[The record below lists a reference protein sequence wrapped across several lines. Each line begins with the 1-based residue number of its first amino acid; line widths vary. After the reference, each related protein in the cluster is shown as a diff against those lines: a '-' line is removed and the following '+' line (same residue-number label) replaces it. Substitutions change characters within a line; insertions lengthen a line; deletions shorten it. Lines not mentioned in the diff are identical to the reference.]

1 MGDNHSFLA
10 LDWVKGEIEET
21 LKQAQQALE
30 GHVENPDDP
39 TRMRFCLAYLHQ
51 VCGTLHM
58 VEFYGAA
65 LLAEEMEKLAL
76 ALINNQV
83 ARVGDGQEV
92 LMRGILQLPPY
103 LERVKAS
110 RRDLPV
116 VLLPLLNDLRA
127 VQGESLL
134 SETALFTPD
143 LSAGERAPIQLSSH
157 AADPRLLKKMRRLFQ
172 VALLGLIRQD
182 KIAEN
187 LAHLEHVFTR
197 LEKVSGP
204 SAMREL
210 WQVSGAVVEG
220 LQNKTVDA
228 GTSIKMLLGQV
239 DRQLRQLGD
248 NADQRPPT
256 ELMKNLLYYVAKS
269 AGQTPRLRAV
279 KDLYRLDDALPSDA
293 LVTEERTRMVGP
305 DREAI
310 RSVVEALCDE
320 LARVKDVLDRFVRE
334 PNPRVG
340 ELAPMVPILKQVADT
355 VAVLGLGQPRRI
367 LQEQIEAIDSIT
379 SSGIVPRDGSL
390 LDVAGALL
398 YVEAT
403 LNGMVAEKPLGSS
416 PEPGDVSDLSGH
428 KQLSEAQAAVLRESR
443 SALERSK
450 DAVIEFIASQWNPV
464 HLEPIPELIHTVR
477 GGLTILDMPRPAE
490 LLSRAS
496 QYINERLLKEQYR
509 PDWPEMDT
517 LADIITSVEYYLERV
532 ANDSQGGEAVL
543 DIAEAG
549 LVKLG
554 YDAPPVVQ
562 AARKVAPVREVVVA
576 EESEPYEAPAHA
588 AVVPAVAESVV
599 EAVADLAIP
608 AVDAEPASAEQGVES
623 GAATPVEAT
632 AVPEVVS
639 TPEPEL
645 IDADRTVV
653 QTAPAAA
660 SSLGDFSFADF
671 GLGDFTLSEAPEAK
685 VPVPATSDNEATVLS
700 AGDLSEAT
708 MISAAPVARVAMA
721 GIPSL
726 ESLRARM
733 HDMEVQSDSSSLLGS
748 EFTLADFSLDDI
760 IAVAELPAAA
770 EPVVETAEAAPVAE
784 ALELADVAAEPVA
797 DVLAEVPA
805 ELPIAAEAEEL
816 TAAEDHASVEPQV
829 DVFAEA
835 LVSGA
840 MPESLELIAEP
851 VAEAGGELEVL
862 PELAMDTGIEPVADA
877 APEHLAEEAPPEI
890 APQAEAGVA
899 DWAEEAPLTLDA
911 LPDAD
916 GVVEEA
922 GSLAEV
928 KEFEPVAEVVAD
940 TGFIVDAEQP
950 VSEEQPETALL
961 AEAAPQDLADEE
973 PLVLEALPEEGDVAL
988 EADRLADAE
997 LVAEAERSG
1006 AEELPEAAA
1015 EALFESTGL
1024 PLTEPELVA
1033 EPEPEL
1039 VAEPEP
1045 VAVAPVVVPVPVKP
1059 AAAIPEDDF
1068 SFDDEIRE
1076 IFVEEAE
1083 EVLAAINEY
1092 FPAWAADFGARE
1104 ALVEFRRGFH
1114 TLKGS
1119 GRMVGARTVGEL
1131 AWSVESMLNKVRD
1144 NLVEPN
1150 QSMVR
1155 LITEC
1160 LDVFPGLVEDF
1171 ANSQPPRFQTTALMA
1186 TADALGRGELSE
1198 AQEAAE
1204 AQETEDNAAIA
1215 EAQPLAE
1222 AAVVAPV
1229 AGAPKLLLVD
1239 MPEDDFSFDDE
1250 IREIFVE
1257 EAEEVLE
1264 AINEYFPTWAADF
1277 NEREALV
1284 EFRRGFHTLKG
1295 SGRMVGAKTV
1305 SELAWSVESML
1316 NKVRD
1321 KIVEPNQSMVNLI
1334 SECMVVLPDLVQDF
1348 ANSQPPRYSTSAL
1361 MGTAEALGR
1370 GDAISTVDVAHAAEY
1385 AHGAFSD
1392 VEATW
1397 AGEAEEEEGSA
1408 AAYDAFAAS
1417 LAPVR
1422 PVEAEVVAELPA
1434 EAFEP
1439 ESADAGEEPGAD
1451 TGLTELDEDGIRP
1464 ATADVDPVLLE
1475 IFTSEADAHL
1485 DEIQAFL
1492 NEAEGA
1498 RNAPVSDQVLR
1509 SLHTLKGSAGMA
1521 GIAPV
1526 ADVAAP
1532 MEHLYKDLRNQGI
1545 PASRDHLDALQLAHD
1560 VIRRCIQSLLDGGD
1574 GDVGDTGE
1582 LIAHIRQLD
1591 YDRLN
1596 QLEKSDEERREQ
1608 GITDTQWDE
1617 TVMAATEGRVAS
1629 FMALGLDHLL
1639 DAPWELDAW
1648 LLGDERDEKLQ
1659 ALLDEL
1665 GRLAPAARRARIEPL
1680 ALVAE
1685 RLIVVYQRVVAEAL
1699 PVESHLLSD
1708 LASAHDEII
1717 NIFDTLA
1724 ASQSVI
1730 ANQRVLENLLDW
1742 MDAPPVSVV
1751 ATPAPVVDDVLSDEP
1766 ADASFEVIEPEQ
1778 VSLVDTVTADSFDS
1792 DTSSGIAES
1801 AAEPLDP
1808 ELLDIFLEEAEE
1820 ILDEVDNDF
1829 SAWRR
1834 DPANKTALGALQRHL
1849 HTVKGGA
1856 RLAQIKSMGDLAHEL
1871 ESLYEGLRDNRFPIT
1886 LDLLNLL
1893 QESHDRLS
1901 DMVSELRHS
1910 GSCQSAPDLLSA
1922 IDSYRRHPGAPAEED
1937 IGEHGQGE
1945 VLPLTQESGY
1955 KHFDQPLL
1963 SSEGINLHHAEDE
1976 APADEL
1982 LPVAPVAAVAPAPHN
1997 APLHTDVDPEL
2008 LEIFLEEAGEIVD
2021 ATSEQLS
2028 RWMQDT
2034 NNTLPVQELQRG
2046 LHTLKGGARMAE
2058 IKILGDLAHTME
2070 DLYEGLCSGVFTV
2083 TPPLM
2088 QLLQRCHDRLAVA
2101 VEMLQAGQGCP
2112 PMDDLI
2118 ERLHS
2123 FIVDPHNFQDIPTTV
2138 SLTPVPQAPV
2148 PAPVAVPKAP
2158 APAPVQDNADE
2169 VDADILEIFFEE
2181 SEELSE
2187 AIEACIGKWVD
2198 DRDNRA
2204 PMEELLRHLHTL
2216 KGGARL
2222 AGLKELG
2229 NMAHDFES
2237 DLVDI
2242 QQRLKKPDAAFFNGL
2257 TGRFEQIL
2265 DALKRVHE
2273 RAEGGAPVLPPQ
2285 PPAAPVAR
2293 KPEPLP
2299 EVAPPVEAPSQPAP
2313 ARAAGGPQVVF
2324 ASAENAP
2331 RRQIV
2336 HTALAP
2342 DAERAA
2348 PPPMS
2353 GSFRNLQVNRGP
2365 QEMIRVPSE
2374 LLEKLVNL
2382 AGETSITRSRVEMGV
2397 HGFAQTV
2404 EEMGVTIQRLADQLR
2419 RMDAEMETQ
2428 IISQH
2433 GDDMQ
2438 GGKYEEF
2445 DPLEMDQY
2453 SSLNQLSKALSESAS
2468 DLLDLKATLI
2478 DKARDTETLLLQQSR
2493 INTELQE
2500 GLMRSRMVPFS
2511 RLVPRLKRIVRQTAQ
2526 ELGKIADLEV
2536 INPEGEMDRTL
2547 LERVVVPLEHMLR
2560 NAVDHGIETQEARAA
2575 AGKPAQGRVTLTLS
2589 REGGEVVLTLV
2600 DDGAGINI
2608 AAVRRKAI
2616 ERGLIKARSDASDEE
2631 VIQFIFHAGF
2641 STAEKVTQISGRGV
2655 GMDVVQSEIKQ
2666 MGGVVSIAST
2676 PGRGTTFTIRL
2687 PFTVAVNRALMVR
2700 VGPDVYAVPLSQIE
2714 GIVRASPYEL
2724 ETYYSPGAP
2733 LFEYAGVSYRLSY
2746 LGEFVHGV
2754 KSPHLLGHVL
2764 PLPVLLV
2771 RGGSE
2776 QRIAIQVDQLIGS
2789 REIVVKSVGMQLSS
2803 VAGISGATILGDGS
2817 VVIILDVVAMLRA
2830 AAISQP
2836 YISHAPTAPVLPA
2849 AAPVAEA
2856 PKARTVMVVD
2866 DSVTVR
2872 KVTSRLLE
2880 RHGYAVILAKDGLD
2894 AIAKLEEHKP
2904 DVMLLDIEMPRMDGF
2919 EVASLVRHNP
2929 KLEDLPIIMITSRT
2943 GEKHRERAFQ
2953 IGVNCYMG
2961 KPFQEQQLLETISEL
2976 LETVVGQ

>member
-51 VCGTLHM
+51 VYGTLQM

-76 ALINNQV
+76 ALINNKV
-83 ARVGDGQEV
+83 ARVGEGQEV

-127 VQGESLL
+127 VQGEALL

-143 LSAGERAPIQLSSH
+143 LAAGERAPIQVSGQG
-157 AADPRLLKKMRRLFQ
+157 ADPRLLKKMRRLFQ

-182 KIAEN
+182 KIDEN
-187 LAHLEHVFTR
+187 LTHLEHVFTR
-197 LEKVSGP
+197 LEKISGP

-210 WQVSGAVVEG
+210 WQVSGALVEG
-220 LQNKTVDA
+220 LQEKSVDA

-239 DRQLRQLGD
+239 DRQLRQLGTD
-248 NADQRPPT
+248 PEQRPPT

-269 AGQTPRLRAV
+269 NGQTPRLRAV
-279 KDLYRLDDALPSDA
+279 KDLYRLDDALPGDTMVS
-293 LVTEERTRMVGP
+293 EERARMVGP

-320 LARVKDVLDRFVRE
+320 LARVKDVLDLFVR
-334 PNPRVG
+334 NQSPRVS

-367 LQEQIEAIDSIT
+367 LQEQIEAIDRMT
-379 SSGIVPRDGSL
+379 ASGVVPRDGSL

-403 LNGMVAEKPLGSS
+403 LNGMVADKPLGAGH
-416 PEPGDVSDLSGH
+416 EPGEVTDLSGQ

-443 SALERSK
+443 GALEQSK
-450 DAVIEFIASQWNPV
+450 DAVIEFIASQWNPK
-464 HLEPIPELIHTVR
+464 HLEAIPELINTVR
-477 GGLTILDMPRPAE
+477 GGLTILNMPRPAE
-490 LLSRAS
+490 LLGRAS

-517 LADIITSVEYYLERV
+517 LADIITSVEYYLERA

-549 LVKLG
+549 LAKLG
-554 YDAPPVVQ
+554 YEMPPRP
-562 AARKVAPVREVVVA
+562 ATAPVRAAPVVA
-576 EESEPYEAPAHA
+576 ASFTE
-588 AVVPAVAESVV
+588 VPAVLAAEPAPVVVESLAAVEPEPVV
-599 EAVADLAIP
+599 EA
-608 AVDAEPASAEQGVES
+608 
-623 GAATPVEAT
+623 AA
-632 AVPEVVS
+632 PEVDFNATLVNAPDEAEAAEAALDESPAAADQDFNATLVS
-639 TPEPEL
+639 PP
-645 IDADRTVV
+645 AA
-653 QTAPAAA
+653 APAAA
-660 SSLGDFSFADF
+660 EFSLADF
-671 GLGDFTLSEAPEAK
+671 GLGDFGFSA
-685 VPVPATSDNEATVLS
+685 VPASPAPVAPAAPVAAEATMLNTDGM
-700 AGDLSEAT
+700 AEAT
-708 MISAAPVARVAMA
+708 MISVAPAVHVSME
-721 GIPSL
+721 GVPSL
-726 ESLRARM
+726 AALRARM
-733 HDMEVQSDSSSLLGS
+733 KELEADTSSSNLFGGEL
-748 EFTLADFSLDDI
+748 TLSDFSLDDVQAPI
-760 IAVAELPAAA
+760 EIAEPVVFTTTMQFNRAQLVAEAPAVEAVTEPAAEATESVVAESAEEEPAVDFNTTLVHEPAAIETESAEMDAESEVDFNATLVHEPAAGETESGEVDAVLAEAAESFVAEVVDAEPEVDFNATLVQEPAAIEAESGDMAELASAEGAAQPDMAAATVEPEVLAEPDAEAPALADESLESVAEVAALAEEPETALAADAEEAPAAEPAAVAEL
-770 EPVVETAEAAPVAE
+770 V
-784 ALELADVAAEPVA
+784 D
-797 DVLAEVPA
+797 
-805 ELPIAAEAEEL
+805 AEAE
-816 TAAEDHASVEPQV
+816 VE
-829 DVFAEA
+829 
-835 LVSGA
+835 G
-840 MPESLELIAEP
+840 
-851 VAEAGGELEVL
+851 
-862 PELAMDTGIEPVADA
+862 
-877 APEHLAEEAPPEI
+877 
-890 APQAEAGVA
+890 
-899 DWAEEAPLTLDA
+899 
-911 LPDAD
+911 
-916 GVVEEA
+916 
-922 GSLAEV
+922 
-928 KEFEPVAEVVAD
+928 
-940 TGFIVDAEQP
+940 
-950 VSEEQPETALL
+950 
-961 AEAAPQDLADEE
+961 
-973 PLVLEALPEEGDVAL
+973 VAL
-988 EADRLADAE
+988 EA
-997 LVAEAERSG
+997 
-1006 AEELPEAAA
+1006 EAAA
-1015 EALFESTGL
+1015 SA
-1024 PLTEPELVA
+1024 PEVVA
-1033 EPEPEL
+1033 
-1039 VAEPEP
+1039 A
-1045 VAVAPVVVPVPVKP
+1045 VVPVPAPV
-1059 AAAIPEDDF
+1059 AAPVLAALPPDDF

-1076 IFVEEAE
+1076 IFIEEAE
-1083 EVLAAINEY
+1083 EVLEAINEY
-1092 FPAWAADFGARE
+1092 FPTWAANFEERD
-1104 ALVEFRRGFH
+1104 ALGEFRRGFH

-1119 GRMVGARTVGEL
+1119 GRMVGARTVSEL
-1131 AWSVESMLNKVRD
+1131 AWSIESMLNKVRD
-1144 NLVEPN
+1144 NTVHPN
-1150 QSMVR
+1150 QHMVQ
-1155 LITEC
+1155 LIAEA
-1160 LDVFPGLVEDF
+1160 LEVLPGLIEDF
-1171 ANSQPPRFQTTALMA
+1171 SGSRAPRFHTGALMA
-1186 TADALGRGELSE
+1186 TAEALGRGETPTAAESAAVADAVAE
-1198 AQEAAE
+1198 AVEAAADARAE
-1204 AQETEDNAAIA
+1204 IAAA
-1215 EAQPLAE
+1215 APPVPRQPARPLAM
-1222 AAVVAPV
+1222 VAMLP
-1229 AGAPKLLLVD
+1229 
-1239 MPEDDFSFDDE
+1239 DDFSFDDE

-1264 AINEYFPTWAADF
+1264 AINEYFPTWAGDF
-1277 NEREALV
+1277 NERDALV

-1295 SGRMVGAKTV
+1295 SGRMVGAKSV
-1305 SELAWSVESML
+1305 GELAWSIESML

-1321 KIVEPNQSMVNLI
+1321 NIVEPSQSMVNLI
-1334 SECMVVLPDLVQDF
+1334 SETLAILPGLVEDF
-1348 ANSQPPRYSTSAL
+1348 AGSQPPRFNTSAL
-1361 MGTAEALGR
+1361 MGTADELGR
-1370 GDAISTVDVAHAAEY
+1370 GVPVTTVEVAHAAEF
-1385 AHGAFSD
+1385 AHGAYVD
-1392 VEATW
+1392 
-1397 AGEAEEEEGSA
+1397 A
-1408 AAYDAFAAS
+1408 AAESGEYEDEEPTAADFDALAAS
-1417 LAPVR
+1417 LAPAA
-1422 PVEAEVVAELPA
+1422 PVVAETIAAVAEDEVLAELPE
-1434 EAFEP
+1434 EAF
-1439 ESADAGEEPGAD
+1439 ADAPGIESMDMQDAIDAMDAGLSTLEESS
-1451 TGLTELDEDGIRP
+1451 TP

-1492 NEAEGA
+1492 SAAHGA
-1498 RNAPVSDQVLR
+1498 RNAVVTDQVLR
-1509 SLHTLKGSAGMA
+1509 NLHTLKGSAGMA

-1532 MEHLYKDLRNQGI
+1532 MEHLFKDLRNQGVA
-1545 PASRDHLDALQLAHD
+1545 ASREHLDALQQSHD
-1560 VIRRCIQSLLDGGD
+1560 VIRSCIQNLLDGGD
-1574 GDVGDTGE
+1574 GNVGDSGE
-1582 LIAHIRQLD
+1582 LIAHVRQLD

-1596 QLEKSDEERREQ
+1596 QLDKSDEERREA

-1617 TVMAATEGRVAS
+1617 TVTAATEGRVAS

-1648 LLGDERDEKLQ
+1648 LLGTERDEKLQ
-1659 ALLDEL
+1659 ALRDEL
-1665 GRLAPAARRARIEPL
+1665 SRLAPAARRARIEPL
-1680 ALVAE
+1680 ALVSE
-1685 RLIVVYQRVVAEAL
+1685 RLIAIYDRVAGNTLGVDTN
-1699 PVESHLLSD
+1699 LLND
-1708 LASAHDEII
+1708 LSSAHDEII

-1724 ASQSVI
+1724 ASQTVE
-1730 ANQRVLENLLDW
+1730 ANQRVLEQLLDW
-1742 MDAPPVSVV
+1742 LDAPVSTTV
-1751 ATPAPVVDDVLSDEP
+1751 PAISDEP
-1766 ADASFEVIEPEQ
+1766 AVASFEVMEPEQ
-1778 VSLVDTVTADSFDS
+1778 PSLADTVAE
-1792 DTSSGIAES
+1792 GVAES
-1801 AAEPLDP
+1801 GSGGLAEAEAEPLDP

-1820 ILDEVDNDF
+1820 VLEEVDNDF
-1829 SAWRR
+1829 STWLR
-1834 DPANKTALGALQRHL
+1834 DPANKAALGALQRHL

-1871 ESLYEGLRDNRFPIT
+1871 ESLYEGLREGRFPVNKELT
-1886 LDLLNLL
+1886 DLL
-1893 QESHDRLS
+1893 QRCHDRLS
-1901 DMVSELRHS
+1901 DMVSQLRRKAVSPPATELL
-1910 GSCQSAPDLLSA
+1910 AA
-1922 IDSYRRHPGAPAEED
+1922 IDNYRRHPDGVGAVAEED
-1937 IGEHGQGE
+1937 LGEHGEGE
-1945 VLPLTQESGY
+1945 VLPLTTESGY

-1963 SSEGINLHHAEDE
+1963 FSEGIDQHQIPDE
-1976 APADEL
+1976 EEAAVPPEAGPADEWVSPPPA
-1982 LPVAPVAAVAPAPHN
+1982 PVVAAAPPVPVAAPMVIV
-1997 APLHTDVDPEL
+1997 PLNDVDPEL

-2034 NNTLPVQELQRG
+2034 NNTKPVQELQRG

-2070 DLYEGLCSGVFTV
+2070 DLYEGLCSGVFAV
-2083 TPPLM
+2083 TPALL

-2101 VEMLQAGQGCP
+2101 VEILQSGQGCP
-2112 PMDDLI
+2112 TMDDLI

-2123 FIVDPHNFQDIPTTV
+2123 YIADPHNFQDIPTTV
-2138 SLTPVPQAPV
+2138 SLTPAAPAPV
-2148 PAPVAVPKAP
+2148 VAPAPQPAPVAA
-2158 APAPVQDNADE
+2158 AAPVAKQEDNTDE

-2181 SEELSE
+2181 SDELSE
-2187 AIEACIGKWVD
+2187 AIEAAIGEWTE

-2204 PMEELLRHLHTL
+2204 PMEALLRHLHTL

-2222 AGLKELG
+2222 AGLKDLG
-2229 NMAHDFES
+2229 NMAHEFES
-2237 DLVDI
+2237 DLVLI
-2242 QQRLKKPDAAFFNGL
+2242 QQRLKKPDEAFFNSL
-2257 TGRFEQIL
+2257 STRFEQIL
-2265 DALKRVHE
+2265 VALKGIRQ
-2273 RAEGGAPVLPPQ
+2273 RADAGSMAMPVPQPSTPAPAVRAPEPAPAPAPVAAPVR
-2285 PPAAPVAR
+2285 PAAPVAAG
-2293 KPEPLP
+2293 P
-2299 EVAPPVEAPSQPAP
+2299 VA
-2313 ARAAGGPQVVF
+2313 GD
-2324 ASAENAP
+2324 SAH
-2331 RRQIV
+2331 RQLS
-2336 HTALAP
+2336 HSALAP
-2342 DAERAA
+2342 DAERAP

-2353 GSFRNLQVNRGP
+2353 GSFRNLQGNRGP

-2419 RMDAEMETQ
+2419 RMDSEMETQ
-2428 IISQH
+2428 IISRH
-2433 GDDMQ
+2433 GDELNEQ
-2438 GGKYEEF
+2438 GQSKYEDF

-2453 SSLNQLSKALSESAS
+2453 SSLNQLSKALAESAS
-2468 DLLDLKATLI
+2468 DLLDLKSTLI

-2560 NAVDHGIETQEARAA
+2560 NAVDHGIESQAARSAS
-2575 AGKPAQGRVTLTLS
+2575 GKAAQGQVTLTLS

-2608 AAVRRKAI
+2608 EAVRRKAM
-2616 ERGLIKARSDASDEE
+2616 ERGLIKSRADATDEE

-2666 MGGVVSIAST
+2666 MGGVVSIASNQ
-2676 PGRGTTFTIRL
+2676 GKGTIFTIRL

-2700 VGPDVYAVPLSQIE
+2700 VGGDVYAVPLAQIE

-2724 ETYYSPGAP
+2724 DTYYSPGAP
-2733 LFEYAGVSYRLSY
+2733 LFEYAGVAYRLSY
-2746 LGEFVHGV
+2746 LGEFVHGI
-2754 KSPHLLGHVL
+2754 KSPNLVGHVL

-2771 RGGSE
+2771 RGAGE

-2789 REIVVKSVGMQLSS
+2789 REIVVKSVGIQLSS

-2836 YISHAPTAPVLPA
+2836 RLSVAPMAPVPTVA
-2849 AAPVAEA
+2849 AVEVPT
-2856 PKARTVMVVD
+2856 ARTVMVVD

-2894 AIAKLEEHKP
+2894 AIAKLEETKP

-2961 KPFQEQQLLETISEL
+2961 KPFQEQQLLETIAEL
-2976 LETVVGQ
+2976 LDAVVGQ